1 MKSDQCT
8 CQNASKDADLSTVGI
23 ISIDEDAYIHSED
36 GNHESLPMHI
46 PEMTDVAPTGVASK
60 AITSHCTVSNQHI
73 AHNSVTAVHCTVS
86 DQYIAPNLVTVAHCT
101 VSYQHIAPD
110 RTTHSVEPTDIS
122 PLALNTVNSP
132 VHATTSSVEATDI
145 SPIAYDTVSS
155 PANAPLKLLTP
166 PDVRAP
172 TYLPICT
179 VPSDAFTSA
188 AASGNKQVAMD
199 MLLSDERA
207 NFNAHDSKGRIRLHW
222 TGNCGMTR
230 LAELLL
236 GRADSHIDV
245 LDDKGDTA
253 TILAA
258 KMTDASVAML
268 MLGAGR
274 NVTIVGE
281 LGQVVAQRNTVHEM
295 IKNTAPFMSPD
306 TMSATDAEATLRYCV
321 MSSNTITALYSSCC
335 SAVSA
340 LTHLCSER
348 KAVDLS
354 NACTIS
360 TVVMALTY
368 LVSSLL
374 AG

>member
-1 MKSDQCT
+1 MRSDQCK
-8 CQNASKDADLSTVGI
+8 CQNASKDADLSIVGI
-23 ISIDEDAYIHSED
+23 VSINEDACIHSDD

-60 AITSHCTVSNQHI
+60 AITSHCTVSKQHI
-73 AHNSVTAVHCTVS
+73 AQNSVTATHCTVSHQYIAPELVTAVHCTVS
-86 DQYIAPNLVTVAHCT
+86 HQYIAPNLVTVADCT

-132 VHATTSSVEATDI
+132 VHAITSSVEATDI

-207 NFNAHDSKGRIRLHW
+207 NVNEHDNKGRICLHW

-236 GRADSHIDV
+236 CRADSHIDV
-245 LDDKGDTA
+245 LDDNGDTA
-253 TILAA
+253 TILAM
-258 KMTDASVAML
+258 KKNDASVAML

-274 NVTIVGE
+274 NVTVVGE
-281 LGQVVAQRNTVHEM
+281 LGQMLTQRNAVHEM
-295 IKNTAPFMSPD
+295 IRTQSHFCHR
-306 TMSATDAEATLRYCV
+306 TQ
-321 MSSNTITALYSSCC
+321 
-335 SAVSA
+335 
-340 LTHLCSER
+340 
-348 KAVDLS
+348 
-354 NACTIS
+354 
-360 TVVMALTY
+360 
-368 LVSSLL
+368 
-374 AG
+374 